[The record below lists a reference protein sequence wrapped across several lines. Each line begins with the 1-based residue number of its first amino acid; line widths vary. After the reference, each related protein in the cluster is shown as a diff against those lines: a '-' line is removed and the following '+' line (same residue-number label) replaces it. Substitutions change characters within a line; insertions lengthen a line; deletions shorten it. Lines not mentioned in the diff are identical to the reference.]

1 MDLREKALSEITHS
15 EENIEL
21 PKIDDIYK
29 YNKSSISEESVE
41 SSKTFEEGI
50 EENFESLPV
59 FIKLER
65 FEEILMILRETS
77 KKIAEIRK
85 IFRELENLEERKKN
99 LTQEIAQKIKDVEN
113 SVIDISEIF
122 SGKKI
127 AKKKSEEKE
136 SLEKLLKELQEEIT
150 GLKRDIEKI

>member
-99 LTQEIAQKIKDVEN
+99 LGN
-113 SVIDISEIF
+113 F
-122 SGKKI
+122 
-127 AKKKSEEKE
+127 
-136 SLEKLLKELQEEIT
+136 
-150 GLKRDIEKI
+150 